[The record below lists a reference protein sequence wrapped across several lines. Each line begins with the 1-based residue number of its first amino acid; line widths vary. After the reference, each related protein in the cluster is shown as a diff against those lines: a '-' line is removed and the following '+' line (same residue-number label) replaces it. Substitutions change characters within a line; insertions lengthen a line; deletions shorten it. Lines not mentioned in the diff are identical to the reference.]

1 MIGSI
6 ISAILWFLIGAVVGI
21 VVICLFGMFCISFIN
36 DEEIGSEPFKDA
48 QKEFMNF
55 SKKFVGDHSDKF

>member
-21 VVICLFGMFCISFIN
+21 VAVCLFGMF
-36 DEEIGSEPFKDA
+36 
-48 QKEFMNF
+48 
-55 SKKFVGDHSDKF
+55 

>member
-21 VVICLFGMFCISFIN
+21 VAVCLFELFCVSFIT
-36 DEEIGSEPFKDA
+36 DEEISNETFKDA
-48 QKEFMNF
+48 QKEFIKF
-55 SKKFVGDHSDKF
+55 SKKFIGDRSDKF

>member
-21 VVICLFGMFCISFIN
+21 VAVFLFGMFCMSFIN
-36 DEEIGSEPFKDA
+36 DEDTGSEPFKDA
-48 QKEFMNF
+48 QKEVIKF
-55 SKKFVGDHSDKF
+55 SKKFIGDRSDKF

>member
-21 VVICLFGMFCISFIN
+21 VAVCLVGMFCMSFIN
-36 DEEIGSEPFKDA
+36 DEEIGSKPFTDA
-48 QKEFMNF
+48 QKEVTNF
-55 SKKFVGDHSDKF
+55 SKKFIGDHSDKF